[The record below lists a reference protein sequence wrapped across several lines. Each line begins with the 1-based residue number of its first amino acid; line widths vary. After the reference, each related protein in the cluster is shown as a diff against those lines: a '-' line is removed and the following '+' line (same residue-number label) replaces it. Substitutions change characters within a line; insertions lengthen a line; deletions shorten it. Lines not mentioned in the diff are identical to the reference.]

1 MMKKI
6 LLIIIILA
14 ACVTKS
20 PSPLKSGNTRSFQFT
35 YSVNVESTSGEKLE
49 LWIPIPKSN
58 EVQTISNLK
67 LNTNGLQHSIE
78 DEKIHGNKYLYINDE
93 NGITKAT
100 NILMTFEVLRC
111 EHQNMMYNNVDP
123 RIYLGAYRTVPIGG
137 VFEKIIS
144 DNNLSKNN
152 IRDIY
157 DYIIEGM
164 HYGKPKSVD
173 DIYYNDPW
181 LSPDEKYG
189 MKQVGRDNV
198 VNLYQKSKKEGSNYT
213 FGNGNA
219 IYACDIGVGNCTDY
233 HSYFMSLDR
242 TMGIPARFHMGF
254 LIPSGRGGK
263 VGGYHCWADYHVEGK
278 GWYPVDISE
287 ADKNPDKKDYYFGT
301 IDYDRVEMMLGRD
314 FILKGY
320 ESEIANLFIYPLMEV
335 NDKKSSA
342 FSKSF
347 SYNNLVN

>member
-1 MMKKI
+1 MKKI

-14 ACVTKS
+14 ACATKYS
-20 PSPLKSGNTRSFQFT
+20 SPLKTGNTRSFQFT
-35 YSVNVESTSGEKLE
+35 YSVDVESTGGEKLE

-58 EVQTISNLK
+58 EVQTISNFT

-78 DEKIHGNKYLYINDE
+78 VEEIHGNKYLYINDE

-111 EHQNMMYNNVDP
+111 EHQNMRYNNVDP

-164 HYGKPKSVD
+164 HYGKPKSVY

-301 IDYDRVEMMLGRD
+301 IDFDRVEMMLGRD

-347 SYNNLVN
+347 SYKN

>member
-1 MMKKI
+1 M
-6 LLIIIILA
+6 
-14 ACVTKS
+14 
-20 PSPLKSGNTRSFQFT
+20 
-35 YSVNVESTSGEKLE
+35 
-49 LWIPIPKSN
+49 
-58 EVQTISNLK
+58 
-67 LNTNGLQHSIE
+67 NTNGLNYKIKT
-78 DEKIHGNKYLYINDE
+78 EKVHGNKYLYVYNDE
-93 NGITKAT
+93 GTNETTMVSITFNVFRK
-100 NILMTFEVLRC
+100 
-111 EHQNMMYNNVDP
+111 EHSNEIYKNVDP
-123 RIYLGAYRTVPIGG
+123 SHYVGAYSTVPTGNTFSSLIND
-137 VFEKIIS
+137 KK
-144 DNNLSKNN
+144 LSKNDV
-152 IRDIY
+152 RGIY
-157 DYIIEGM
+157 NYVLSGM

-173 DIYYNDPW
+173 DMYYADPW
-181 LSPDEKYG
+181 LGPDEKYG

-198 VNLYQKSKKEGSNYT
+198 VKLYQKSKKQGGNYT

-254 LIPSGRGGK
+254 LIPSGGGGK

-347 SYNNLVN
+347 SYKNLVN